1 MLWVACMQALE
12 ALPRRERRPR
22 QHCLFN
28 RLKRNSSLRLA
39 KNIRGENMRRIIRPT
54 DCALAICGLLAL
66 IVLVLGAEVQAATT
80 TYAATTIGPYK
91 STDGSTWQPV
101 KVTVSSP
108 LLQGIP
114 NVGAIAVDPLN
125 SRNIY
130 FIGSVTG
137 TSGFFKSADAGQTW
151 SAVVIPGLT
160 VGSNQ
165 GSSEWLVIDP
175 VATNVLYISCNKT
188 FRSTD
193 SGATWNSITALGTF
207 GGLPGIAGIA
217 IDPKTSGVLYASNSH
232 GGVTKSTDFGVTFQ
246 TLINQVFGSSPTT
259 GGIFVDP
266 GATGNVYALG
276 GFGNFKKT
284 TDGGATWTQVTVPP
298 YCTVNGLFTAAC
310 PSGVG
315 NVTPQVSALAYAVPP
330 AGGGFVCTNTTQP
343 LIASIDSA
351 SAYGGYPYFA
361 SGSWLE
367 IKGINLADPSDPRLT
382 ASTNP
387 GQWTASDFSG
397 ANAPTLLDGVSVSIN
412 GKPAYVWYLSPGQL
426 NVQAPEDSTIGNVSI
441 TVTNCKATSPAFIFA
456 RQALAPGLLAPA
468 GFNIGGTQYMAATF
482 ASDGAYVLNTAA
494 GAALGINSR
503 PAKPGDVIIAYG
515 IGFGDVTPSILPG
528 L

>member
-1 MLWVACMQALE
+1 
-12 ALPRRERRPR
+12 
-22 QHCLFN
+22 
-28 RLKRNSSLRLA
+28 
-39 KNIRGENMRRIIRPT
+39 MRRIIRPT
-54 DCALAICGLLAL
+54 DCALALCGLLAL
-66 IVLVLGAEVQAATT
+66 IVLALGAEAQAATT
-80 TYAATTIGPYK
+80 TYAATDIGPYK

-160 VGSNQ
+160 NVGSNQ
-165 GSSEWLVIDP
+165 GSNQWLVIDP

-232 GGVTKSTDFGVTFQ
+232 GGVTKSTDFGVSFQ

-266 GATGNVYALG
+266 LNTQRLYVARTSGQGCFVQNVAKDCNL
-276 GFGNFKKT
+276 FT
-284 TDGGATWTQVTVPP
+284 SADGGKTWQPVATPGSARFVDFDRTNGDIYVGANETGVGSTVLKSSDQGVTWTPLVK
-298 YCTVNGLFTAAC
+298 
-310 PSGVG
+310 GV
-315 NVTPQVSALAYAVPP
+315 
-330 AGGGFVCTNTTQP
+330 
-343 LIASIDSA
+343 
-351 SAYGGYPYFA
+351 
-361 SGSWLE
+361 
-367 IKGINLADPSDPRLT
+367 
-382 ASTNP
+382 
-387 GQWTASDFSG
+387 
-397 ANAPTLLDGVSVSIN
+397 
-412 GKPAYVWYLSPGQL
+412 
-426 NVQAPEDSTIGNVSI
+426 
-441 TVTNCKATSPAFIFA
+441 
-456 RQALAPGLLAPA
+456 
-468 GFNIGGTQYMAATF
+468 
-482 ASDGAYVLNTAA
+482 
-494 GAALGINSR
+494 
-503 PAKPGDVIIAYG
+503 
-515 IGFGDVTPSILPG
+515 
-528 L
+528 